1 MRLKLKWPTGIN
13 IYCGDYRKVLRDVQ
27 AQLIFTS
34 PPYNIGSKSERKDG
48 QRCKGKYD
56 AKSFGGIRDYADSLP
71 EDEYQKQQATFLK
84 WAASH
89 LNPNGVLVYNHKP
102 RRNGHMIHPME
113 WFLQAPELRLMEEV
127 IWDRGSTHNH
137 SNRML
142 WPQTE
147 RLYVF
152 LKKGEK
158 YPFINNQRLA
168 HRSDV
173 WRIPR
178 ARSNSH
184 NAPFPLE
191 LAIQV
196 IEAWSNPGDLVCDP
210 YTGSGTVAMACKQLG
225 RRFEGAEILPK
236 YFDLAR
242 RRVA

>member
-1 MRLKLKWPTGIN
+1 MKTAIN
-13 IYCGDYRKVLRDVQ
+13 IYRGDYRKVLRHVE

-48 QRCKGKYD
+48 QRRSGKYD
-56 AKSFGGIRDYADSLP
+56 AKSFGGIRNYPDSLP
-71 EDEYQKQQATFLK
+71 EDEYQKQQAAFLQ

-102 RRNGHMIHPME
+102 RRNGRMIHPME
-113 WFLQAPELRLMEEV
+113 WFLQTPGLRLMEEV

-152 LKKGEK
+152 VKQGRK
-158 YPFINNQRLA
+158 YPFINNQHLA
-168 HRSDV
+168 NRSDV

-178 ARSNSH
+178 ARSNGH

-196 IEAWSNPGDLVCDP
+196 IKAWSRPGDLVCDP

-236 YFDLAR
+236 YFDLAKE
-242 RRVA
+242 RVG